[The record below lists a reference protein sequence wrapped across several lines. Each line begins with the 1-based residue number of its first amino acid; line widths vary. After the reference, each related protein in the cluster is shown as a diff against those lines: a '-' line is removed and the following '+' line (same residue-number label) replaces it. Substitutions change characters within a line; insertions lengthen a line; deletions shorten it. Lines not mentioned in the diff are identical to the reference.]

1 MLKSQ
6 KERIGT
12 KLLKRFNT
20 QSILERQRDRLANMT
35 EEQVAAEFNSF
46 TPENMLKLVRLSMP
60 YTGSID
66 FKNDPEDVIKQYV
79 FGKDGNQKAELT
91 EETIEIILDRFP
103 TFFDKKEVEE
113 AEENVQ
119 KGEGVPMRKRIF
131 SEFATESSKDS
142 IVYIKSDYKKMK
154 KVWDEKHKN
163 ELYE

>member
-1 MLKSQ
+1 
-6 KERIGT
+6 
-12 KLLKRFNT
+12 
-20 QSILERQRDRLANMT
+20 MT

-46 TPENMLKLVRLSMP
+46 TPENMLKLVRLQMP
-60 YTGSID
+60 YMGSID
-66 FKNDPEDVIKQYV
+66 FKNDPEEVIKQYV

-103 TFFDKKEVEE
+103 TFFDKKDVEE

-131 SEFATESSKDS
+131 SEFVMESSKDS

-154 KVWDEKHKN
+154 KVWNEKHKN

>member
-1 MLKSQ
+1 MKN
-6 KERIGT
+6 K
-12 KLLKRFNT
+12 
-20 QSILERQRDRLANMT
+20 T
-35 EEQVAAEFNSF
+35 EEEIALEFNQF

-66 FKNDPEDVIKQYV
+66 FKNDPEDIIKQYV

-131 SEFATESSKDS
+131 SEFAMEATKDS
-142 IVYIKSDYKKMK
+142 ITYIKPSYSKKETK
-154 KVWDEKHKN
+154 KLLENYSPIKLP
-163 ELYE
+163 E

>member
-1 MLKSQ
+1 MTKTPKFQ

-20 QSILERQRDRLANMT
+20 QSILER
-35 EEQVAAEFNSF
+35 
-46 TPENMLKLVRLSMP
+46 
-60 YTGSID
+60 
-66 FKNDPEDVIKQYV
+66 
-79 FGKDGNQKAELT
+79 QKAELT

-103 TFFDKKEVEE
+103 TFFDKKDVEE

-131 SEFATESSKDS
+131 SEFVMESSKDS

-154 KVWDEKHKN
+154 KVWNEKHKN